1 MDNIELPTYEELA
14 SQQAKLLDENMM
26 QENHIKELE
35 QQNAELVYG
44 YREIQTQRDQLQSL
58 VFNLKN
64 AIAYSLDYLHV
75 NGEMTTIGYNSK
87 CHKELLDADKQT
99 PQQSLANIQADAIEG
114 LKESIKW
121 FGYNKSI
128 ATQIEEYINQLRE
141 QSKNA

>member
-1 MDNIELPTYEELA
+1 M
-14 SQQAKLLDENMM
+14 SQ
-26 QENHIKELE
+26 LE
-35 QQNAELVYG
+35 QENAELKAHCEDIKAVLDDLSKLH
-44 YREIQTQRDQLQSL
+44 EAD
-58 VFNLKN
+58 VFVKEPW
-64 AIAYSLDYLHV
+64 
-75 NGEMTTIGYNSK
+75 EMTFEMVNT
-87 CHKELLDADKQT
+87 LLQQT